1 MEFSHVFYKE
11 IPLDEDNIFLASLTK
26 NNEDEQIKLKK
37 SKLYVT
43 SGLSIDQDLKPYIS
57 LPNIEGRKALNVI
70 SRVYTEEK
78 KSFNLDLKIKKVGY
92 FAIIV
97 KKKTD

>member
-1 MEFSHVFYKE
+1 MFYKE

-43 SGLSIDQDLKPYIS
+43 SGLSIDQDLKSNIS

-70 SRVYTEEK
+70 WRVYTEEK
-78 KSFNLDLKIKKVGY
+78 KSFNLDLKIYKVGY

-97 KKKTD
+97 KKRTD